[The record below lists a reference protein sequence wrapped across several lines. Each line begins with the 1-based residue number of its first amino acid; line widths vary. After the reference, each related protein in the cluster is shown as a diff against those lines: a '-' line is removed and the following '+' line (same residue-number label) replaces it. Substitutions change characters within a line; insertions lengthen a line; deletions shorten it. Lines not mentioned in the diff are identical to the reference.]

1 MNVLSFATQ
10 QLMKYFRQVA
20 SFIDKNATKKKHYF
34 TLWCNTELLIS
45 ATFILVTFCR
55 AQVTLTDLPEALSLL
70 RLNINEN
77 KKKISSMGGYAIAES
92 LVWGDN
98 SSELVKE
105 VFDTVVL
112 ADCIYY
118 EEVSKNTTP
127 TNGKMQCRTVEP
139 MDQWHCDACRN
150 YLLLVLSNWVLT
162 PIRWLQIPVP

>member
-1 MNVLSFATQ
+1 
-10 QLMKYFRQVA
+10 
-20 SFIDKNATKKKHYF
+20 
-34 TLWCNTELLIS
+34 
-45 ATFILVTFCR
+45 
-55 AQVTLTDLPEALSLL
+55 
-70 RLNINEN
+70 
-77 KKKISSMGGYAIAES
+77 MGGYAIAES

-139 MDQWHCDACRN
+139 MDQ
-150 YLLLVLSNWVLT
+150 
-162 PIRWLQIPVP
+162 